1 MPFLLRLSVYFHFLP
16 NRAYI
21 ILFSFLLWTYALSI
35 LTGRK
40 GRKKFMKHSS
50 KAVSGI
56 VIGWIACVSL
66 LFGNTLT
73 HHISHEENEKDRES
87 QIQDMASEIISGGNP
102 TFLVHADDLPVE
114 GEEEEDTKA
123 AGKDPRSDLSDP
135 SPDPASPSNGP
146 DSLPEDPSGSSS
158 YPADPSVSSFGTEAT
173 ASGDPSSEDTEE
185 ETAADTSRE
194 SRTPTASS
202 SSGSEEYTLISYGTL
217 LIPSIDCD
225 LPLWDGAGKVELRY
239 GVGRMP
245 LSCEAGE
252 KGNLVIFGH
261 RMKKKGSI
269 FNRLGEVSYGDAVIV
284 NRNGRSF
291 TYIVDQIEVIEP
303 SLLSRYIA
311 MGEGEK
317 RITLI
322 TCTPTGVGSHRLLVI
337 GHLSSS

>member
-1 MPFLLRLSVYFHFLP
+1 
-16 NRAYI
+16 
-21 ILFSFLLWTYALSI
+21 
-35 LTGRK
+35 
-40 GRKKFMKHSS
+40 MKHSS
-50 KAVSGI
+50 KIVSGI

-66 LFGNTLT
+66 LLGNTLT

-87 QIQDMASEIISGGNP
+87 QMQDMASEIASGGNP

-114 GEEEEDTKA
+114 GEEEEDAEDT
-123 AGKDPRSDLSDP
+123 GKDPLTDP
-135 SPDPASPSNGP
+135 SDSSSDHASPFSSHGNPSESPSGP
-146 DSLPEDPSGSSS
+146 SEDPS
-158 YPADPSVSSFGTEAT
+158 DPYSGTEAT
-173 ASGDPSSEDTEE
+173 ASNDPSSEDTEE
-185 ETAADTSRE
+185 ETAAGTSRE
-194 SRTPTASS
+194 SRTPTTSS
-202 SSGSEEYTLISYGTL
+202 SSGSEEYTLISYGRL
-217 LIPSIDCD
+217 LIPSIDCE
-225 LPLWDGAGKVELRY
+225 LPLWDGAGKIELRY

-269 FNRLGEVSYGDAVIV
+269 FNRLDEVSYGDAVIV
-284 NRNGRSF
+284 NRDGRSF

>member
-1 MPFLLRLSVYFHFLP
+1 
-16 NRAYI
+16 
-21 ILFSFLLWTYALSI
+21 
-35 LTGRK
+35 
-40 GRKKFMKHSS
+40 MKHSS
-50 KAVSGI
+50 KIVSGI

-87 QIQDMASEIISGGNP
+87 RMQDMASEIASGGNP
-102 TFLVHADDLPVE
+102 TFLVQADDLPVE

-123 AGKDPRSDLSDP
+123 AGKDPLSDPPDP
-135 SPDPASPSNGP
+135 SPDLASPSSYP
-146 DSLPEDPSGSSS
+146 DSPSESSSGPSEDASDPSEA
-158 YPADPSVSSFGTEAT
+158 PADPSFSSSGTEAT
-173 ASGDPSSEDTEE
+173 ASEDSSSEETEE
-185 ETAADTSRE
+185 ETAAETSRE
-194 SRTPTASS
+194 SLVSETSP

-217 LIPSIDCD
+217 LIPSIDCE

-269 FNRLGEVSYGDAVIV
+269 FNRLDEVSYGDAVIV
-284 NRNGRSF
+284 NRDGHTF